1 MSSRSKLVLSLALFA
16 FVIIAAVVGVVA
28 VLGATQQT
36 VKSIVD
42 ISFRAVDIDGSVT
55 AKYKVQNKTE
65 NALIDGIDVDGNV
78 VFKAT
83 GSIDGELVIAKDEP
97 VSLRGS
103 SQALYIEYSFT
114 CAEVNYRIDSSFA
127 NTLFKAEYF
136 NGEDWIEITNDN
148 TLILEQVNDEGSSV
162 LIRISAKELKANVDK
177 TSIQISFLLT
187 NPNV

>member
-1 MSSRSKLVLSLALFA
+1 MSSRRKLVLSLTLFA
-16 FVIIAAVVGVVA
+16 FVVVTAVVGVVA
-28 VLGATQQT
+28 VFAATQQT
-36 VKSIVD
+36 VKSVID

-78 VFKAT
+78 VFKAN
-83 GSIDGELVIAKDEP
+83 GSLDGELVISKDEP

-103 SQALYIEYSFT
+103 AQALYIEYFFT
-114 CAEVNYRIDSSFA
+114 CAEVNYRIASSFA

-136 NGEDWIEITNDN
+136 NGEEWVEITNGN
-148 TLILEQVNDEGSSV
+148 TLILDQVEDEGSSV
-162 LIRISAKELKANVDK
+162 LIRISAKELKANVDQ
-177 TSIQISFLLT
+177 TVIQISFLLT